1 MAPDSPTPFSD
12 KASTDVPSTHRLNP
26 SDDED
31 IIDLGWY
38 VRALQHRWKLA
49 VASVALG
56 GAVGFWYAS
65 LQPLM
70 FQGITTLLVV
80 PPAQPTGAQI
90 NPATFQAI
98 VENATLASQVI
109 DELKLQDT
117 ITLQAFLDRALTV
130 EEIRGTNIVRV
141 KVTLPDPKM
150 AAEASHR
157 LAQKAILLTQQ
168 VSQQEGVS
176 IQDQLKHHLNDAQDR
191 LQKAQQEL
199 VAYKQHAQVDLIK
212 EDTDAMLKERG
223 DLLQLVVDIEAERA
237 RLAAAEQEIKRQQP
251 VLSVARNPSAEDALR
266 RSAGDAAQRNAE
278 DSLRRGVEDA
288 QRRTA
293 EESQR
298 RKSDD
303 ERRPPEPSP
312 TPGRGTEA
320 PVRTPQP
327 TPKVEAD
334 PQHLDLS
341 NPFVNPV
348 YQTLDFQIATSRARI
363 AALEKQRDELINVK
377 KLGGKELAQ
386 LSELYQR
393 QIDQARLQANYDLAT
408 RVYSDLAVRYE
419 QSRTSPLGNAAQL
432 QVVDDAIPP
441 DHPVGRKR
449 LQFAIYGAA
458 VGLMGAMFGTWLAER
473 RKS

>member
-1 MAPDSPTPFSD
+1 MAPDSPTPSSD
-12 KASTDVPSTHRLNP
+12 KASTDVPSMHRLNP

-38 VRALQHRWKLA
+38 VRALQRRWKLA
-49 VASVALG
+49 VAGAIVG
-56 GAVGFWYAS
+56 GGLGFWYAS
-65 LQPLM
+65 YQPLK
-70 FQGITTLLVV
+70 FQGVTTLLVV

-109 DELKLQDT
+109 DELKLQGEV
-117 ITLQAFLDRALTV
+117 TLQAFLERALTV
-130 EEIRGTNIVRV
+130 EEVRGTNIVKV
-141 KVTLPDPKM
+141 KVTLSDPKL

-157 LAQKAILLTQQ
+157 LAQKAIVLTQQ

-176 IQDQLKHHLNDAQDR
+176 IQDQLKNHLNDAQDR
-191 LQKAQQEL
+191 VQKAQQEL
-199 VAYKQHAQVDLIK
+199 LDYKQRAQVDLIK

-251 VLSVARNPSAEDALR
+251 VLSVARVPSAEDALR
-266 RSAGDAAQRNAE
+266 RSAGDALQRSTDDA
-278 DSLRRGVEDA
+278 LRRSAEDA
-288 QRRTA
+288 QRRSA
-293 EESQR
+293 EETP
-298 RKSDD
+298 KPIAAD
-303 ERRPPEPSP
+303 ERRPPEP
-312 TPGRGTEA
+312 TPARGAE
-320 PVRTPQP
+320 PPHRTTQP
-327 TPKVEAD
+327 PPKVEAD

-363 AALEKQRDELINVK
+363 AALEKQRDELIDVK

-393 QIDQARLQANYDLAT
+393 QINQARLQANYDLAT
-408 RVYSDLAVRYE
+408 RVYGDLAVRYE
-419 QSRTSPLGNAAQL
+419 QSRTQPLGNAAQL

-441 DHPVGRKR
+441 DHPVARKR
-449 LQFAIYGAA
+449 LQFAVYGAA
-458 VGLMGAMFGTWLAER
+458 VGLMGAMFGTWLRER
-473 RKS
+473 RRS